1 MKPIYPLLKIFTIGC
16 VGLTLS
22 LAACSPASTPTI
34 PLVEPPSGGD
44 SAPVVPPV
52 DSGGDS
58 DAPEPAAG
66 GDSGDSF
73 SEEGSVLGSSP
84 VESAALPPADGG
96 VLAPSGDIL
105 PPEPFPTYVA
115 PNPPLQS
122 GILTAGDVDDNLN
135 FDFYL
140 GYTNRTLQ
148 NDTSQVLPAPLLND
162 RVILHLLDGQQRP
175 LANARLTIA
184 PNHSNQA
191 ITLYSGADGTAYF
204 FPTYAGMRDAGT
216 FSVTVESADG
226 FAKDRFELFAND
238 LKTTREVTFSLQ
250 TQSTSAIRAL
260 DLALVIDTTGSMGD
274 ELSYLTTELEAIVA
288 DVNAAY
294 PSVDLRYALVVYR
307 DEGDA
312 YVVRSY
318 DFTGNVREMRGW
330 LADQSANG
338 GGDYPEAM
346 EQALAEANQLSWR
359 GGETSRVL
367 VLNADAPPHDE
378 NLQSTLAQSQIALQ
392 RGIRIYPL
400 AASGVAETAEYLMRI
415 MAVTSGGRYLFLTD
429 DSGVGNAHAEPKVPC
444 YVVTRLDQL
453 LMRVLRYE
461 VSGVRVEAQG
471 GQIIRQVGD
480 YQNGVCLLYQQ

>member
-1 MKPIYPLLKIFTIGC
+1 MKPINLLKIFSMTC
-16 VGLTLS
+16 VGLALS
-22 LAACSPASTPTI
+22 LAACSPSPTPGN
-34 PLVEPPSGGD
+34 PLLEPPTGGD

-52 DSGGDS
+52 ESGGADDASAPVAEGDSGGR
-58 DAPEPAAG
+58 
-66 GDSGDSF
+66 F
-73 SEEGSVLGSSP
+73 SEEGSVLGGAP
-84 VESAALPPADGG
+84 VESAAIPPAEGDVPASG
-96 VLAPSGDIL
+96 GDIL
-105 PPEPFPTYVA
+105 PPQPFPTMLA

-140 GYTNRTLQ
+140 GYINRTLQ
-148 NDTSQVLPAPLLND
+148 NDASQVLPAPLLND
-162 RVILHLLDGQQRP
+162 RVILRLLDGQQRP
-175 LANARLTIA
+175 LANAQLTIA
-184 PNHSNQA
+184 PTQSNQS

-204 FPTYAGMRDAGT
+204 FPTYAGMRDADT

-238 LKTTREVTFSLQ
+238 LKTMREVTFSLS

-294 PSVDLRYALVVYR
+294 PSVDLRFALVVYR
-307 DEGDA
+307 DVGDA
-312 YVVRSY
+312 YVVQSY
-318 DFTGNVREMRGW
+318 DFTGNVGEMRDW

-367 VLNADAPPHDE
+367 VLNADAPPHDYD
-378 NLQSTLAQSQIALQ
+378 LQSALAESQIALQ
-392 RGIRIYPL
+392 QGIRIYPL
-400 AASGVAETAEYLMRI
+400 AASGVAETAEYLMRV

-453 LMRVLRYE
+453 LMRVLRFE
-461 VSGVRVEAQG
+461 VSGLRVEAQG
-471 GQIIRQVGD
+471 EQIIRQVGD
-480 YQNGVCLLYQQ
+480 YQNGVCTRYQQ